1 MSLISTSSVSSS
13 IAQTAKPVTRF
24 YRANY
29 YTKYTQEDNYRHG
42 VQIGTGNESGGRI
55 TICATSFADLVIKC
69 KTMFGYE
76 KPEDKYVFLTNY
88 DDNGIEGVESFSF
101 NQLETEDGSIPNEAE
116 MNAFKN
122 HGHTLYLV
130 DYTFSFEIVEKVKMS
145 MADLEG
151 VIHNN

>member
-1 MSLISTSSVSSS
+1 MSSS
-13 IAQTAKPVTRF
+13 SNQTAKPTTRF

-29 YTKYTQEDNYRHG
+29 YTKTATETNAMHG
-42 VQIGTGNESGGRI
+42 IGVNATFTEVSERV

-76 KPEDKYVFLTNY
+76 KPEDKYVFLANY
-88 DDNGIEGVESFSF
+88 DDNGIEAVESFSF
-101 NQLETEDGSIPNEAE
+101 NQLENVDGEIPNSAE
-116 MNAFKN
+116 RAAYENNKIN
-122 HGHTLYLV
+122 LYIC

>member
-1 MSLISTSSVSSS
+1 MSSSSSS
-13 IAQTAKPVTRF
+13 IVTEPSKPTRF

-29 YTKYTQEDNYRHG
+29 YTKFTQEDNYIHG
-42 VQIGTGNESGGRI
+42 VKIGTGNETGGRVH
-55 TICATSFADLVIKC
+55 ICATSFADLVIKC

-76 KPEDKYVFLTNY
+76 KPEDKFVFLTGY

-122 HGHTLYLV
+122 HGHALYLA